1 MYKRNLGFRAIIS
14 LVIICIITSTINFHE
29 IEASI
34 SSNLPVSYMDENFPD
49 SYKPYIEAMKKR
61 HPNWTFKAV
70 HTGLDWNTVLSHES
84 YEVNEG
90 ISLVEDIFSS
100 EWKKDGKN
108 KYIDGSYVVA
118 SKQGVAYVLDPRNFI
133 NDSGIFQF
141 ETLSFSEASQSVNA
155 VQGVLDQTPMGSAY
169 KSQYKLYGQW

>member
-49 SYKPYIEAMKKR
+49 SYKPYIEAMKKK

-90 ISLVEDIFSS
+90 ISLVEDIFSP
-100 EWKKDGKN
+100 EWKKDGQN
-108 KYIDGSYVVA
+108 KYIDGSYVYDPLPKPDPELQEPTA
-118 SKQGVAYVLDPRNFI
+118 DELLDI
-133 NDSGIFQF
+133 LLG
-141 ETLSFSEASQSVNA
+141 T
-155 VQGVLDQTPMGSAY
+155 GG
-169 KSQYKLYGQW
+169 KSNE